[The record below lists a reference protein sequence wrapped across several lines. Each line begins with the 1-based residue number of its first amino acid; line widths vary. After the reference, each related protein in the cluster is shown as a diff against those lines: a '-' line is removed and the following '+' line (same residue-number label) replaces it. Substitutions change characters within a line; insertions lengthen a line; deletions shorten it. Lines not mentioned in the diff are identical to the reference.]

1 MIRHFCDLCN
11 VEMSEHA
18 TRCRLKTAAQP
29 GESRVAQNSSY
40 GTLPVRFNSPMGLLD
55 ANVEYNEV
63 CATCMKLIL
72 SLVQRIV
79 DKTMTN
85 SIVDLINQG

>member
-1 MIRHFCDLCN
+1 MIKHFCDLCN
-11 VEMSEHA
+11 VEMSENA
-18 TRCRLKTAAQP
+18 SRCSLKTTAVP

-40 GTLPVRFNSPMGLLD
+40 GSMPIRFNSPMGLLE
-55 ANVEYNEV
+55 ANVEHNEV
-63 CATCMKLIL
+63 CGTCMRLIL

-85 SIVDLINQG
+85 SIIDLINRG